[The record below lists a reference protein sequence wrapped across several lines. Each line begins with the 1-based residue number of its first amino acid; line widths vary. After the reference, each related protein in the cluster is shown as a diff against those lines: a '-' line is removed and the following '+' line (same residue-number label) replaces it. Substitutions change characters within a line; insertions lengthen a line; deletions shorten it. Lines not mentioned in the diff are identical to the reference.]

1 MTGSE
6 SEEVPEES
14 KVYDAEEYV
23 DPGMELGLPDA
34 ESSEG
39 GAASGPEGEASQADG
54 GKTPAET
61 EAESSAEDS
70 TRAETGG
77 EGT

>member
-1 MTGSE
+1 
-6 SEEVPEES
+6 
-14 KVYDAEEYV
+14 
-23 DPGMELGLPDA
+23 MELGLPDA